1 MSDAPKPGP
10 VPDAEAHDDQASAE
24 ASGGQNSKW
33 LALVAGGCGLGA
45 FITGL
50 VIVAL
55 LAPAKPAP
63 PPPPPAPPVME
74 TAEVELPEIVVKAQ
88 HSGRMVTLAIHLS
101 LEMQTKG
108 SALILQ
114 SRLPAFREAFAVS
127 AARLVASSGSTVSAD
142 ALKAAATDTANE
154 ILTRTKCADLAPAT
168 QAQGC
173 TPGSEFPVGAAF
185 VRNIVAY

>member
-1 MSDAPKPGP
+1 MSGAPKTGP
-10 VPDAEAHDDQASAE
+10 VADEEGHGEATAPE
-24 ASGGQNSKW
+24 ASGGQDSKW
-33 LALVAGGCGLGA
+33 LALVAGGGGLGA
-45 FITGL
+45 FVTGL

-74 TAEVELPEIVVKAQ
+74 ATGVELPEIVVKAQ
-88 HSGRMVTLAIHLS
+88 HSGRMVTLAVHLS

-114 SRLPAFREAFAVS
+114 SRLPAFQEAFADL
-127 AARLVASSGSTVSAD
+127 ATRLVAGSGSTVSAD

-154 ILTRTKCADLAPAT
+154 ILSRTKCADLAPAT